1 MPRERASSC
10 RPSLRACKDPPGAG
24 ERYPQPVGPMRQ
36 LVFDFVE
43 GFLQQKEI
51 EQSIGVFHRL
61 RPKPRLPECTA
72 VGGEESSSRILPPTV
87 ESARE
92 PTLLIGC

>member
-10 RPSLRACKDPPGAG
+10 RRSLRACKYPPRAG
-24 ERYPQPVGPMRQ
+24 KRYPQPVGPMRQ

-43 GFLQQKEI
+43 GFLQQKEV
-51 EQSIGVFHRL
+51 EQAIGVFQRL

-72 VGGEESSSRILPPTV
+72 GGGEEGSSRILPPTV
-87 ESARE
+87 KRARE
-92 PTLLIGC
+92 PTLLIGR